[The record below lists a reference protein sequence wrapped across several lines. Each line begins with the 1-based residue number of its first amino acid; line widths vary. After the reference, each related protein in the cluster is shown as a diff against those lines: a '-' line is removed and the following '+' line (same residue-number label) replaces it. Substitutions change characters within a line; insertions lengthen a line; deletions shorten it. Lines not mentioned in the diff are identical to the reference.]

1 MKDIECPLCG
11 GVPQFATKQIDEIE
25 VCQILCKCGLATE
38 INEYWLTPEDDP
50 EEDEL
55 RAWKD
60 WRDLVSKFPPIMR
73 VQAGDKIL
81 YNSCDDDYLAKVN
94 DMCRDKNNDVYLKVV
109 NLDSGDEDDVEAYQ
123 IIRWPWELEQKGE
136 QEQ

>member
-1 MKDIECPLCG
+1 
-11 GVPQFATKQIDEIE
+11 
-25 VCQILCKCGLATE
+25 
-38 INEYWLTPEDDP
+38 
-50 EEDEL
+50 
-55 RAWKD
+55 
-60 WRDLVSKFPPIMR
+60 MR

-109 NLDSGDEDDVEAYQ
+109 ILDSGDEDDVEAHQ